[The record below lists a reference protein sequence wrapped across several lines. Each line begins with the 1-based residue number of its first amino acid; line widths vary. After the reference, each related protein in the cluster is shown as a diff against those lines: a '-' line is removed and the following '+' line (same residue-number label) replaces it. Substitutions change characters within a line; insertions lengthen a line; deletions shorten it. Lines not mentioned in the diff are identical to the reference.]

1 MKNFETIT
9 MKGGLETI
17 KVERIQ
23 RDVNKV
29 LSFPSK
35 ALEFYTDSEL
45 NELIANRKKAGWEIK
60 NN

>member
-1 MKNFETIT
+1 MKAIT
-9 MKGGLETI
+9 MQGILETI

-35 ALEFYTDSEL
+35 NFKFYTDSEL
-45 NELIANRKKAGWEIK
+45 NELIANLKEAGWVVRG
-60 NN
+60 